1 MSESL
6 NSPNIFELKL
16 EVQKFGHGFLLEN
29 TVFKRGEVNCFQD
42 FGDVLPFPAIYWF
55 PASPHNAESKMWN
68 RKSYLI
74 CLSQTLFVNIIFLP
88 CIDCLPRFS
97 RQNILQ
103 DVLTVDNVY
112 PLKKIALQLFIKMNT
127 NYPKYLVCF
136 REEQLKSC
144 DTWPFTF
151 QKTHFPSFDI
161 RDSSIGLFTTWHFSL
176 LYFLLS
182 Q

>member
-6 NSPNIFELKL
+6 NSPNVFELKL
-16 EVQKFGHGFLLEN
+16 EVRKFVHGFLSEN

-88 CIDCLPRFS
+88 CIECLPRFS

-112 PLKKIALQLFIKMNT
+112 PLKKITLQLVKKWTYIIQNIWFVFVRN
-127 NYPKYLVCF
+127 
-136 REEQLKSC
+136 S
-144 DTWPFTF
+144 
-151 QKTHFPSFDI
+151 
-161 RDSSIGLFTTWHFSL
+161 
-176 LYFLLS
+176 
-182 Q
+182 